1 MSSRPGQPE
10 GTKLDILKLLA
21 KQELSAQGLAEAL
34 GVSATAVRQHLDT
47 LEALAFVE
55 RRKQITQP
63 SRPTYL
69 YRLSARGSEA
79 FPKRYDLLLSL
90 LIEVIAEREGSQGV
104 EEVVEAAARRFA
116 ERAESRFPKG
126 DAAKRLRALL
136 AWMEEELEWQAD
148 VTAEGHGRH
157 RLVIYQCPFRE
168 ISSRQPR
175 VCDVF
180 FRTLLDALHQG
191 LQVEAAAPLPPPA
204 CCGLL
209 VTLGGHTASD
219 GRTSES
225 GGSSS
230 SAPG

>member
-1 MSSRPGQPE
+1 MSDRPAAPE

-47 LEALAFVE
+47 LEALGFVE

-69 YRLSARGSEA
+69 YRLSARGSEV

-90 LIEVIAEREGSQGV
+90 LIEVIAEREGSHGV
-104 EEVVEAAARRFA
+104 EEVVEAAARRFG
-116 ERAESRFPKG
+116 ERAESRFPRG
-126 DAAKRLRALL
+126 DAVERLRALL
-136 AWMEEELEWQAD
+136 EWMEAELQWQAD
-148 VTAEGHGRH
+148 VTSEAGGRH
-157 RLVIYQCPFRE
+157 RIVIYQCPFRE
-168 ISSRQPR
+168 VSSRQPR

-180 FRTLLDALHQG
+180 FRTLLDTLHQG
-191 LQVEAAAPLPPPA
+191 LRVEAAAPLPSPA

-209 VTLGGHTASD
+209 VTLTGGETA
-219 GRTSES
+219 RN
-225 GGSSS
+225 
-230 SAPG
+230 